1 MPLLP
6 RRSPKVISPS
16 GVQDDLTPP
25 VILEFQSP
33 ASAVLAVPV
42 PRSARN
48 IAWFITLMLAAV
60 LIASGFI
67 PVDRVVTM
75 QGKVVPT
82 EPTQVAMPLDIGIVR
97 SIDVSEGDRVKKGQL
112 LARLDPTLAV
122 STEDAL
128 KAQVSTYSAQV
139 ARMQAEVSH
148 QPFSYTGLD
157 RDMALQ
163 AAIYVQRR
171 SQYEYTLENY
181 KQQIDG
187 LVSLI
192 ARSVSDAAG
201 YRERLSVAQ
210 NLEGMRKEL
219 QRLQVGSRLNTLAAQ
234 DNRAEMARN
243 LANAKQT
250 ADNAKSNLAAEVATR
265 DAFIHQWDAD
275 ISQQLSDAT
284 GKLSDA
290 RQLLRA
296 AEVHSR
302 LVELRA
308 DSDATVLSVAKVSV
322 GSVMQV
328 GQQFLTLMPDGSPL
342 IVQGILQGSEG
353 GFVHLRDPVSIK
365 FDTFQYSHYGMAYG
379 TVTGVSADSFYGSDP
394 TAAQAS
400 PVPLPTSSTPG
411 VSAGGAFYVGQVSI
425 DRVALR
431 DVPANFHVTPGMTVT
446 ADIKVGKRTV
456 LQYFMSR
463 IVPVATES
471 LREPGS

>member
-6 RRSPKVISPS
+6 RRSRKEISRVDPE
-16 GVQDDLTPP
+16 DRLALP

-33 ASAVLAVPV
+33 SSAVLAAPV
-42 PRSARN
+42 PRAARG
-48 IAWFITLMLAAV
+48 IGWIITSMLAACV
-60 LIASGFI
+60 LATAFI
-67 PVDRVVTM
+67 PVDRVVSM
-75 QGKVVPT
+75 QGKVVSAT
-82 EPTQVAMPLDIGIVR
+82 PTQVSMPLDVGIVR
-97 SIDVSEGDRVKKGQL
+97 SIDVSEGDKVRKGQL
-112 LARLDPTLAV
+112 LARLDPTLAA

-139 ARMQAEVSH
+139 ARMQAEVNH
-148 QPFSYTGLD
+148 QPFAYTGLD

-163 AAIYVQRR
+163 AAIYAQRR
-171 SQYEYTLENY
+171 SQFEYTLENY

-192 ARSVSDAAG
+192 ARSQSDAAG
-201 YRERLSVAQ
+201 YRERLQVAQ
-210 NLEGMRKEL
+210 NLENMRKDL

-243 LANAKQT
+243 LANAEQS

-290 RQLLRA
+290 TQSLRA
-296 AEVHSR
+296 AEVHSK

-328 GQQFLTLMPDGSPL
+328 GQQFFTLMPEGSPL
-342 IVQGILQGSEG
+342 AVQGILKGSEG
-353 GFVHLRDPVSIK
+353 GFVHLGDPVSIK
-365 FDTFQYSHYGMAYG
+365 FDTFMYTHYGMAYG
-379 TVTGVSADSFYGSDP
+379 TVLSVSADTFFSGDP
-394 TAAQAS
+394 TASQAS
-400 PVPLPTSSTPG
+400 PVPLPP
-411 VSAGGAFYVGQVSI
+411 SAAGSDAFYVGQVSI

-456 LQYFMSR
+456 LEYFMSR
-463 IVPVATES
+463 IIPVATES

>member
-6 RRSPKVISPS
+6 RRSLKAISS
-16 GVQDDLTPP
+16 LDAQDHRALP

-33 ASAVLAVPV
+33 SSAVLAAPV
-42 PRSARN
+42 PRAARG
-48 IAWFITLMLAAV
+48 IAWMITSMLAMLVGVAA
-60 LIASGFI
+60 II

-75 QGKVVPT
+75 VGKVVP
-82 EPTQVAMPLDIGIVR
+82 EVPTMVVMPFDIGIVR
-97 SIDVSEGDRVKKGQL
+97 TLNVTEGEHVKKGQL
-112 LARLDPTLAV
+112 LAQLDPTMAV
-122 STEDAL
+122 SATDAL

-139 ARMQAEVSH
+139 ARMQAEVNH
-148 QPFSYTGLD
+148 QQFSYTGTD

-163 AAIYVQRR
+163 AAIYAQRR
-171 SQYEYTLENY
+171 AQYEYTLENY

-187 LVSLI
+187 LVPLI
-192 ARSVSDAAG
+192 ARSESDAAG
-201 YRERLSVAQ
+201 FEDRLRVAQ

-219 QRLQVGSRLNTLAAQ
+219 QRLQVGSRLNTLSAE

-243 LANAKQT
+243 LANAQQT
-250 ADNAKSNLAAEVATR
+250 ANNARSNLSAMIATR

-290 RQLLRA
+290 RQSLRA
-296 AEVHSR
+296 AEVHSK

-328 GQQFLTLMPDGSPL
+328 GQQFFTLMPDNSPL
-342 IVQGILQGSEG
+342 AVQGIIAGSEG
-353 GFVHLRDPVSIK
+353 GFVHLGDPVTIK
-365 FDTFQYSHYGMAYG
+365 FDTFTYSHYGMAYG
-379 TVTGVSADSFYGSDP
+379 TVRSLSADTFYGQDP
-394 TAAQAS
+394 TASQAS
-400 PVPLPTSSTPG
+400 AVPLPS
-411 VSAGGAFYVGQVSI
+411 GGAGEAYYTGYISI

-431 DVPANFHVTPGMTVT
+431 DVPPDFRVTPGMTVA

-456 LQYFMSR
+456 LTYFVSR
-463 IVPVATES
+463 VIPLATEAM
-471 LREPGS
+471 REPGN

>member
-6 RRSPKVISPS
+6 RRSPKAISPT
-16 GVQDDLTPP
+16 GAQDDRMLP

-33 ASAVLAVPV
+33 TSAVLVAPV
-42 PRSARN
+42 PRAARG
-48 IAWFITLMLAAV
+48 IAWVISSMLAAV
-60 LIASGFI
+60 LIATGFI

-82 EPTQVAMPLDIGIVR
+82 VPTQVSMPLDIGIVR

-112 LARLDPTLAV
+112 LARLDPTLAA
-122 STEDAL
+122 STVDAL

-139 ARMQAEVSH
+139 ARMQAEVNH
-148 QPFSYTGLD
+148 QPFTYTGLD

-163 AAIYVQRR
+163 AAIYAQRR

-187 LVSLI
+187 LVALI
-192 ARSVSDAAG
+192 ARSESDAVG
-201 YRERLSVAQ
+201 YRERVEVAQ
-210 NLEGMRKEL
+210 NLENMRKDL

-234 DNRAEMARN
+234 DNRAEMVRN
-243 LANAKQT
+243 LANAEQT
-250 ADNAKSNLAAEVATR
+250 ADNAKANLAAEVATR

-290 RQLLRA
+290 TQSLRA

-328 GQQFLTLMPDGSPL
+328 GQQFFTLMPDGSPL
-342 IVQGILQGSEG
+342 VVQGILQGSEG
-353 GFVHLRDPVSIK
+353 GFVHLGDPVSIK
-365 FDTFQYSHYGMAYG
+365 FDTFQYTHYGMAYG
-379 TVTGVSADSFYGSDP
+379 TVTSVSADTFYGSDP

-400 PVPLPTSSTPG
+400 PVPLPTASSDG
-411 VSAGGAFYVGQVSI
+411 SGGAFYIGQVSI
-425 DRVALR
+425 DRLALR
-431 DVPANFHVTPGMTVT
+431 DVPANFHVTPGMTVI

-456 LQYFMSR
+456 LEYFMSR
-463 IVPVATES
+463 IVPIATES